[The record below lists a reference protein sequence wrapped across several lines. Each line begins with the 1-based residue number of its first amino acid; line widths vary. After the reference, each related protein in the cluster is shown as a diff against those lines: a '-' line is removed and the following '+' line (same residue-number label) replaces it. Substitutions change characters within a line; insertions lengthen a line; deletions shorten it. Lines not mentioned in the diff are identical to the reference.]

1 MNALSPSRRTGGS
14 LRNQNPGTGDFQSPA
29 SQNVRSR
36 AQASGQRRAVGVTG
50 AQQEG
55 RAGGRRLVR
64 RSDRTLRDMPEINGY
79 DSDELMVDE
88 RLGQSPQSLYDDV
101 SDEDSASDA
110 SDLESSPEVARQRFQ
125 VRRANV
131 HDRFRQA

>member
-1 MNALSPSRRTGGS
+1 M
-14 LRNQNPGTGDFQSPA
+14 
-29 SQNVRSR
+29 RSR

-79 DSDELMVDE
+79 DSDELMCPWYPVTGNHDWGNNE
-88 RLGQSPQSLYDDV
+88 DCGDAGNWTAQILY
-101 SDEDSASDA
+101 S
-110 SDLESSPEVARQRFQ
+110 
-125 VRRANV
+125 
-131 HDRFRQA
+131 

>member
-1 MNALSPSRRTGGS
+1 
-14 LRNQNPGTGDFQSPA
+14 
-29 SQNVRSR
+29 
-36 AQASGQRRAVGVTG
+36 
-50 AQQEG
+50 
-55 RAGGRRLVR
+55 
-64 RSDRTLRDMPEINGY
+64 MPEINGY